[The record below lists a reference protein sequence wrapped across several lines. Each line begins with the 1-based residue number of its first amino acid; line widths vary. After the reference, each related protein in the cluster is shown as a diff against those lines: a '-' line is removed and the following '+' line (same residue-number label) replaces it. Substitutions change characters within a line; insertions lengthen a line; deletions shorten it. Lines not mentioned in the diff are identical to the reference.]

1 MENRVQNLIKFEDYG
16 FKPSAVIKALNEWY
30 EHGGG
35 MGIIFKIELPDP
47 KEGKR
52 KHHAFYDHKKAIDD
66 AIKYLRSMDI
76 FYQPGM
82 KWDDM
87 KFNISTEAYIAEF
100 GYPDVT
106 DAWPKVNPCFVGP
119 RTERDNEIRDYI
131 LKLAKAADI
140 KLSIRDESP
149 EDLIYYLFSLLVRDR
164 KDAEAQRE
172 RADGY
177 LEKIDRLQEELDRW
191 NCWYNDKERYCEKP
205 INMLNKEE

>member
-1 MENRVQNLIKFEDYG
+1 MENKNFEDYG
-16 FKPSAVIKALNEWY
+16 FKPSAVIEALNKWY

-35 MGIIFKIELPDP
+35 MGILFKIELPGS
-47 KEGKR
+47 KEWDR
-52 KHHAFYDHKKAIDD
+52 KCHVFYDHKKAIDD

-76 FYQPGM
+76 FYTPGM
-82 KWDDM
+82 KWDDV
-87 KFNISTEAYIAEF
+87 KFKLSTEACIAEF

-140 KLSIRDESP
+140 KLCIRDESP

-164 KDAEAQRE
+164 KDAETQRE

-177 LEKIDRLQEELDRW
+177 LEKIDRLQKELDRW

-205 INMLNKEE
+205 INMLNEED